1 MKTIIRLR
9 MLLLAVL
16 RLSRKYYKILNMS
29 RSKSFFFLMLVFTM
43 TFVGVLFVY
52 PGSPYAGS
60 IMPWKLGLDLVGGT
74 YLVYEVDM
82 SAVGSSDRSIVM
94 NGLRDVIEK
103 RVNLFG
109 VSEPRITVSQAKDSY
124 RLNVELAGIKDV
136 GEAIKQIG
144 ETPFLVFSEILTDDN
159 GEVIKDKDGQ
169 PLFKATDLTGRYVQR
184 AQLIYD
190 NISNLPQV
198 SLEFNSEG
206 GDIFEQVTARNVGK
220 PVAIFLDG
228 NMISAPR
235 VSEKIIGGK
244 AQITGDFTLDEA
256 KKLVERFNAGAL
268 PAPIKLVNQQTVS
281 ATLGQDSLQK
291 TVRAGIWGTLAIAL
305 FMILYYHL
313 SGIFAAIALF
323 IYVVLALSVFKL
335 FVTMSLAGIAGFILS
350 IGMAVDANILIFERF
365 KEELKKGASR
375 LMALEQGFK
384 RAWPSIRDSNL
395 TTILTTLILYNLTSG
410 FVKGFALTL
419 LFGVLISMFTAITV
433 TRNLLRVFIK

>member
-1 MKTIIRLR
+1 
-9 MLLLAVL
+9 
-16 RLSRKYYKILNMS
+16 MS
-29 RSKSFFFLMLVFTM
+29 RSNSFFFLMLVSMM
-43 TFVGVLFVY
+43 TFAGVLFVY
-52 PGSPYAGS
+52 PGSPYAS
-60 IMPWKLGLDLVGGT
+60 FMPWKLGLDLVGGT

-82 SAVGSSDRSIVM
+82 SAIDSSDRSTVM

-109 VSEPRITVSQAKDSY
+109 VSEPRITVSQAKDGY

-136 GEAIKQIG
+136 KEAIKQIG
-144 ETPFLVFSEILTDDN
+144 ETPFLVFSEIAADSK
-159 GEVIKDKDGQ
+159 GEPVKDKDGQ
-169 PLFKATDLTGRYVQR
+169 LLFKTTELTGRYVKR
-184 AQLIYD
+184 AQLVYD
-190 NISNLPQV
+190 NVSNLPQV

-206 GDIFEQVTARNVGK
+206 GDIFERVTGRNVGK

-228 NMISAPR
+228 NIISAPR
-235 VSEKIIGGK
+235 VTEKIIGGK

-291 TVRAGIWGTLAIAL
+291 TIKAGIWGTLAIAL
-305 FMILYYHL
+305 FMILYYHV
-313 SGIFAAIALF
+313 SGLFAAVALF

-335 FVTMSLAGIAGFILS
+335 FVTMTLAGIAGFILS

-365 KEELKKGASR
+365 KEELKKGASK